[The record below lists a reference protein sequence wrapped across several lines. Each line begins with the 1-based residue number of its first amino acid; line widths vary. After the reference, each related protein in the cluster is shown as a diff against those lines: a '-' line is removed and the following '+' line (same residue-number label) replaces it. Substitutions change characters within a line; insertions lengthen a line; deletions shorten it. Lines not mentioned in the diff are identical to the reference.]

1 MEHIYREP
9 QFGEDWFSYPTLYS
23 RFVKELNSGSKIIE
37 VGCWKGKSAAYL
49 AVEIINSGK
58 DIKLDAVDIW
68 ECNDQEYNIKYSIQ
82 DDPYI
87 KSNSLYE
94 LFLSNI
100 SPVSSVVHP
109 IRMKSTEASKLYED
123 ESVDV
128 VFIDAAHDY
137 ESVRDDIKCWYPKVK
152 PGGYLAGHDYA
163 WTGVSKAV
171 NEVFG
176 NGVEN
181 TELCWVFKKPVM

>member
-1 MEHIYREP
+1 MEHIYHEP
-9 QFGEDWFSYPTLYS
+9 QFGEDWFSYPKLYS

-37 VGCWKGKSAAYL
+37 VGCWKGKSTAYL

-100 SPVSSVVHP
+100 SSVSSVVCP
-109 IRMKSTEASKLYED
+109 IRMRSTEASKLYED
-123 ESVDV
+123 GSVDV

-163 WTGVSKAV
+163 WVGVSKAV

-176 NGVEN
+176 NSVEN
-181 TELCWVFKKPVM
+181 TELCWVFKKLAI